1 MTAASDTKPWGV
13 RKCAGSQGLPG
24 LSHNEHL
31 FQVPAPPEPKI
42 PDAPL
47 PSPLLSPGTF
57 HKLRAREPLAVPI
70 RAWYTG
76 HSTSLGCRH
85 GGQGARLIT
94 LLPARTAIPGLDE
107 AVGLGAVGE
116 RGGGTRPWP
125 WLGGAGRTPRVLLRD
140 QTTYCP
146 APVWLPLPHG
156 YHFPLAAL
164 PGPLTHLMGSSW
176 RDLVSLGWQDTQRNL
191 VTVPS
196 FRSRMPISPGDPRGC
211 ERPKASRGISLRG
224 WEEAEAEA
232 GPGKSLS

>member
-1 MTAASDTKPWGV
+1 MRPLDLGLLGRGAEAPGHGHGWEEQG
-13 RKCAGSQGLPG
+13 GLPE
-24 LSHNEHL
+24 S
-31 FQVPAPPEPKI
+31 
-42 PDAPL
+42 
-47 PSPLLSPGTF
+47 
-57 HKLRAREPLAVPI
+57 R
-70 RAWYTG
+70 
-76 HSTSLGCRH
+76 
-85 GGQGARLIT
+85 
-94 LLPARTAIPGLDE
+94 
-107 AVGLGAVGE
+107 
-116 RGGGTRPWP
+116 
-125 WLGGAGRTPRVLLRD
+125 LRD

-232 GPGKSLS
+232 GPGKITFISMSQQGPLGE